1 MGIVCGII
9 GRLKAEQIA
18 ENFVTDA
25 KDMVF
30 TAICIGLARAIVVV
44 LDSGDIMD
52 SVINAMATV
61 VGWLPASISAVGM
74 LLVQTALNFIF
85 ASGSGQAATTMP
97 ILAPLGDILGVTRQV
112 SVLAFQFGDGIT
124 NAISPIQPT
133 LMAAI
138 GLAGVTYEK
147 WVKFVW
153 PIMVS
158 WTLLAACL
166 LVAATTM
173 KLGPF

>member
-1 MGIVCGII
+1 M
-9 GRLKAEQIA
+9 
-18 ENFVTDA
+18 
-25 KDMVF
+25 
-30 TAICIGLARAIVVV
+30 
-44 LDSGDIMD
+44 
-52 SVINAMATV
+52 
-61 VGWLPASISAVGM
+61 
-74 LLVQTALNFIF
+74 
-85 ASGSGQAATTMP
+85 
-97 ILAPLGDILGVTRQV
+97 
-112 SVLAFQFGDGIT
+112 LAFQFGDGIT